1 MALLHIVQDTFSTL
15 ELFQNDESAR
25 APEPYPVPAASVQAQ
40 LETAPEIDS
49 APSAPEVSREVLRW

>member
-25 APEPYPVPAASVQAQ
+25 APEPYPVPAANVQAQ

-49 APSAPEVSREVLRW
+49 APSAPEVSREVLR